1 MGVALTLERRK
12 YRTWVDAVVYSSRAE
27 PFHASVS
34 EMPAARALSRAAPV
48 PQPALGFGS
57 LVLDRAV
64 DSPKLKRDCRE
75 SSASSR
81 DFSGAVLDAP
91 TRVMA
96 TSDRHWN
103 SRSRNAGSAISST
116 DPAES
121 GRPSA
126 SRPLVSGSKSGSDSA
141 ASPAVS
147 LRLNANNHRAVCQRK
162 LYRPYDSSSAK

>member
-1 MGVALTLERRK
+1 MCSGHLGEEEVSDVGRCCGVQQPRRAIP
-12 YRTWVDAVVYSSRAE
+12 RLRLGDASGARLVQSR
-27 PFHASVS
+27 SC
-34 EMPAARALSRAAPV
+34 APTG
-48 PQPALGFGS
+48 AGFW
-57 LVLDRAV
+57 LVCFGPTAV

-81 DFSGAVLDAP
+81 GFSGAVLDAP

-147 LRLNANNHRAVCQRK
+147 LRSNANNHRAVCQRK